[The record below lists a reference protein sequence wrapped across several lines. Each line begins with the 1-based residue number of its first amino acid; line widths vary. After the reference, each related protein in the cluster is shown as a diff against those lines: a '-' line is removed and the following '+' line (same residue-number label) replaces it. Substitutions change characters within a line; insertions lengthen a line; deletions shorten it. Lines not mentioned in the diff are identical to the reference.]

1 VVSINEQGEVRY
13 PAVPSSGHILKTLSR
28 LAGGRMLRPPFPLP
42 SLSPGGRD
50 PPTVPV
56 NDSLDE
62 HADWLRGSEFR
73 QLTVSKTVADEIP
86 PEFTRSRLAA
96 RREGAVASY
105 RDSRRRDSV
114 HIVEYP
120 DRWEL
125 HVDRYNPR
133 REPLGH
139 VLVDAPEQ
147 TAAAVGEALGLDHVL
162 GLGRRVGRAAGA
174 RLEREAVDEGDA
186 DSGSDTD
193 E

>member
-1 VVSINEQGEVRY
+1 
-13 PAVPSSGHILKTLSR
+13 
-28 LAGGRMLRPPFPLP
+28 MLRPPFPLP
-42 SLSPGGRD
+42 GLSFGRRD

-62 HADWLRGSEFR
+62 YADWLRGSDFR
-73 QLTVSKTVADEIP
+73 QLTVSKTVADEVP

-147 TAAAVGEALGLDHVL
+147 TAAAVGEALGLDRAL

-174 RLEREAVDEGDA
+174 RLETGADGDDPEGAPPVDEDGEHDGA
-186 DSGSDTD
+186 AAPSGSGDSENGTAP
-193 E
+193 EQ